1 MRVEILK
8 ILKAYCKVIYYRLL
22 VLTYLVLFLRSF
34 LWLLISL
41 LIGCSYCWSLQP
53 KILHSKGCGNI
64 LIPAAAEF
72 AGIGYFEMESFANI
86 LNLQFLKK
94 SVYYKHRG
102 DFIYSEINRDGM
114 GEKSRGAV

>member
-94 SVYYKHRG
+94 SVYYKHKGEFHLSR
-102 DFIYSEINRDGM
+102 NKQGM
-114 GEKSRGAV
+114 VEKSRGAV